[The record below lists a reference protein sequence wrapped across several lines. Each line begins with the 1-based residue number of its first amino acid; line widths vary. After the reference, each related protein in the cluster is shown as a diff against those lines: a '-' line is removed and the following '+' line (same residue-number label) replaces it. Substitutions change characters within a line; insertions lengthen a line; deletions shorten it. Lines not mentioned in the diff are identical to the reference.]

1 LASNSLANFHLH
13 IPASYSLNFG
23 FLFGGQCTTFGTC
36 LALIGTK
43 NRLKSLEVTI
53 IEASKIRDLQ
63 PFSPFT
69 KDY

>member
-1 LASNSLANFHLH
+1 MDKRSFFRS
-13 IPASYSLNFG
+13 IPAIYSLNVG
-23 FLFGGQCTTFGTC
+23 LLFGGQCATFGTC

-63 PFSPFT
+63 LFSHFT
-69 KDY
+69 KSY

>member
-1 LASNSLANFHLH
+1 MIFKLLKYYLFT
-13 IPASYSLNFG
+13 I
-23 FLFGGQCTTFGTC
+23 FLGGKYATFGTC

-63 PFSPFT
+63 PFSHFT
-69 KDY
+69 KGY